1 MVVYKCKVVDY
12 SKVVVY
18 TWKVLHFMFTAPIL
32 ITVLDTVEVTPF
44 FQFFFC
50 KAAIASLQHKPPIDT
65 LQCKPPIA
73 SLQCKP
79 HITSLQCKSI
89 IDSLQ
94 CKLPIASWFACF
106 LDVLKYF
113 NPIWIVQANLL
124 YFLWVEFIWEFRRLI
139 WLVARLNLN
148 GRCSGRCYV
157 NSTTFTCVI
166 CLVRFQLSGM

>member
-1 MVVYKCKVVDY
+1 MASLQCKPPIA
-12 SKVVVY
+12 S
-18 TWKVLHFMFTAPIL
+18 LHCKLPIASL
-32 ITVLDTVEVTPF
+32 
-44 FQFFFC
+44 QC
-50 KAAIASLQHKPPIDT
+50 KPPIASLHCKLPIASLQHKPPIDT
-65 LQCKPPIA
+65 LQCKPPIG

-113 NPIWIVQANLL
+113 NPIQIVQANLL

-166 CLVRFQLSGM
+166 CLVWFQWSGM

>member
-1 MVVYKCKVVDY
+1 MTLYNVNHLWPVYNVNHPLP
-12 SKVVVY
+12 VY
-18 TWKVLHFMFTAPIL
+18 NVNCPLPVYNVNHPLPVYIVNCPL
-32 ITVLDTVEVTPF
+32 PVYNIN
-44 FQFFFC
+44 
-50 KAAIASLQHKPPIDT
+50 HPIDT
-65 LQCKPPIA
+65 LQCKPPIG

-79 HITSLQCKSI
+79 HITSLQCKYL

-113 NPIWIVQANLL
+113 NLLRIVQANLS

-148 GRCSGRCYV
+148 GRCYV
-157 NSTTFTCVI
+157 NSTTFTCVTH
-166 CLVRFQLSGM
+166 LVRFQRSGM